1 MRSYSSGP
9 SSFALR
15 GETIG
20 ECLSATAQA
29 MPDALALVSRHQG
42 VRLSWAELEAAVR
55 GTSKAFLA
63 LDVAKGDRIGIWS
76 PSRVEWIL
84 TQLAAAQVGAI
95 LVNVNPA
102 YRPAELAYAL
112 RQSGARFLVT
122 APRFRASEY
131 LAMLA
136 EVRSQVDDLEKV
148 VVLDDEDTGVPGDLG
163 WSAFLSGSAGV
174 ADSALTERAG
184 TLEAED
190 AINIQYTSGTTG
202 NPKGATLSHHN
213 ILNNG
218 ACVADVLGYSAADRI
233 CVPVPMYHCFGSVGG
248 TMASLTSGAAMV
260 LPAEAFEPNA
270 TLEAIAEE
278 RCTSVYGVPTMFIAM
293 LESPRFSEFDLSSLR
308 TGIMAGAPCP
318 VEVMKRVVN
327 EMHAEE
333 ITIAYGMTETSPVST
348 MTRRSDDLDR
358 RTSTVGTVFPHV
370 EMKVVDP
377 ETGVTVPVG
386 TPGEVCSRG
395 YLVMK
400 GYWQDPE
407 ATRAAVDENGW
418 MHTGDLGVMDSEGYV
433 NIVGRSKD
441 MLIRGGE
448 NIYPRE
454 IEEVLFTHPAVAAV
468 QVIGVPDPRM
478 GEEVMAWITPKEGA
492 SVTEEDLSR
501 FCRERLARFKV
512 PRYWKF
518 ASEFPMTV
526 TGKVQKFKMRETAIE
541 ELGLA
546 DAAAIRTA

>member
-9 SSFALR
+9 SSFPLR

-20 ECLSATAQA
+20 ECLAATAHER
-29 MPDALALVSRHQG
+29 PDALALVSSHQG
-42 VRLSWAELEAAVR
+42 TRLSWSQLRLAVGEAA
-55 GTSKAFLA
+55 GA
-63 LDVAKGDRIGIWS
+63 LMALGVERGDRVGIWS
-76 PSRVEWIL
+76 PSRTEWIL
-84 TQLAAAQVGAI
+84 TQLAAAEVGAI

-112 RQSGARFLVT
+112 RQSGTRLLVT
-122 APRFRASEY
+122 APRFRTSDY
-131 LAMLA
+131 LATLA
-136 EVRSQVDDLEKV
+136 EVRSELPDLERV
-148 VVLDDEDTGVPGDLG
+148 VVLDDESTGDPSDLT
-163 WSAFLSGSAGV
+163 WSAFLSGATQV
-174 ADSALTERAG
+174 TDDALAQRSSE
-184 TLEAED
+184 LEAED

-218 ACVADVLGYSAADRI
+218 ACIADVLGYTESDRI

-248 TMASLTSGAAMV
+248 TMAALTSGATMV
-260 LPAEAFEPNA
+260 LPAEAFDPDA
-270 TLEAIAEE
+270 TLKAIALEG
-278 RCTSVYGVPTMFIAM
+278 CTTIYGVPTMFIAM
-293 LESPRFSEFDLSSLR
+293 LESPRFAEFDLSSLR
-308 TGIMAGAPCP
+308 TGIIAGAPCP

-370 EMKVVDP
+370 EMKIVDP
-377 ETGVTVPVG
+377 ETGATVPVG

-418 MHTGDLGVMDSEGYV
+418 MHTGDLGIMDGDGYV

-454 IEEVLFTHPAVAAV
+454 IEELLFTHPAVAAV
-468 QVIGVPDPRM
+468 QVIGVPDARM
-478 GEEVMAWITPKEGA
+478 GEEVMAWVTLREGA
-492 SVTEEDLSR
+492 SVTEEELVA
-501 FCRERLARFKV
+501 FCKERMARFKV

-518 ASEFPMTV
+518 VTDFPMTV
-526 TGKVQKFKMRETAIE
+526 TGKVQKFKMRQTAVE

>member
-1 MRSYSSGP
+1 VRSYSSGP

-20 ECLSATAQA
+20 ECLAATAGELGDE
-29 MPDALALVSRHQG
+29 PALVSCHQEI
-42 VRLSWAELEAAVR
+42 RLSWSQLHSAAR
-55 GTSKAFLA
+55 QTAKAFLA
-63 LDVAKGDRIGIWS
+63 LGVGKGDRVGIWS
-76 PSRVEWIL
+76 PTRAEWLL
-84 TQLAAAQVGAI
+84 TQLGAAEVGAI

-102 YRPAELAYAL
+102 YRAGELAYAL
-112 RQSGARFLVT
+112 DQSETGWLVC
-122 APRFRASEY
+122 APRFRNSDY
-131 LAMLA
+131 LGMLA
-136 EVRSQVDDLEKV
+136 EVRDQLSALKGV
-148 VVLDDEDTGVPGDLG
+148 VVLDGEETGRAGDLT
-163 WSAFLSGSAGV
+163 WEVFLAGADGVTEAALEERGS
-174 ADSALTERAG
+174 

-218 ACVADVLGYSAADRI
+218 ACIADVLGYTPADRI

-248 TMASLTSGAAMV
+248 TMASLTSGAALV
-260 LPAEAFEPNA
+260 FPAEAFDATA
-270 TLEAIAEE
+270 TLEAMASE
-278 RCTSVYGVPTMFIAM
+278 RCTSVYGVPTMFIGM
-293 LESPRFSEFDLSSLR
+293 LESAGFADFDLTSLR
-308 TGIMAGAPCP
+308 TGVMAGAPCP

-327 EMHAEE
+327 EMHADE

-377 ETGVTVPVG
+377 ESGRTVPTG
-386 TPGEVCSRG
+386 TAGEVCSKG

-400 GYWQDPE
+400 GYWRDPE

-418 MHTGDLGVMDSEGYV
+418 MHTGDLGVMDRDGYV
-433 NIVGRSKD
+433 NIVGRAKD

-454 IEEVLFTHPAVAAV
+454 IEEILFTHPAVAAV
-468 QVIGVPDPRM
+468 QVIGVPDARM
-478 GEEVMAWITPKEGA
+478 GEEVMAWVTVREGVSAGEEELKE
-492 SVTEEDLSR
+492 
-501 FCRERLARFKV
+501 FCRARLAHFKV

-518 ASEFPMTV
+518 AAEFPMTV
-526 TGKVQKFKMRETAIE
+526 TGKVQKFKMRDEAIA
-541 ELGLA
+541 ELGLQR
-546 DAAAIRTA
+546 AAEIRTA

>member
-20 ECLSATAQA
+20 ECLAGTAGT
-29 MPDALALVSRHQG
+29 MPEALALVSCHQG
-42 VRLSWAELEAAVR
+42 ARLSWAELHAAVKEAAR
-55 GTSKAFLA
+55 AFLA
-63 LDVAKGDRIGIWS
+63 LGVAKGERIGIWS

-84 TQLAAAQVGAI
+84 TQLAAAEVGAI

-102 YRPAELAYAL
+102 YRPSELAYAL
-112 RQSGARFLVT
+112 RQSAARFLVT
-122 APRFRASEY
+122 APRFRAAEY
-131 LAMLA
+131 LDMLA
-136 EVRSQVDDLEKV
+136 EVRSELTDLDKV
-148 VVLDDEDTGVPGDLG
+148 VVLDDEATGVPGDMG
-163 WSAFLSGSAGV
+163 WSAFLAGASTVSAG
-174 ADSALTERAG
+174 ALAERGEA
-184 TLEAED
+184 LEAED

-218 ACVADVLGYSAADRI
+218 ACVADVLGYSSADRI

-270 TLEAIAEE
+270 TLDAIATES
-278 RCTSVYGVPTMFIAM
+278 CTSVYGVPTMFIAM

-327 EMHAEE
+327 EMHAKE

-377 ETGVTVPVG
+377 ETGSTVPVG
-386 TPGEVCSRG
+386 
-395 YLVMK
+395 
-400 GYWQDPE
+400 
-407 ATRAAVDENGW
+407 
-418 MHTGDLGVMDSEGYV
+418 
-433 NIVGRSKD
+433 
-441 MLIRGGE
+441 
-448 NIYPRE
+448 
-454 IEEVLFTHPAVAAV
+454 
-468 QVIGVPDPRM
+468 
-478 GEEVMAWITPKEGA
+478 
-492 SVTEEDLSR
+492 
-501 FCRERLARFKV
+501 
-512 PRYWKF
+512 
-518 ASEFPMTV
+518 
-526 TGKVQKFKMRETAIE
+526 
-541 ELGLA
+541 
-546 DAAAIRTA
+546 